1 MSYSYP
7 RPHSSYMP
15 RMYDELNPRSR
26 VFQLHEEQYFL
37 FTVML
42 FVLKKINYKEHKGS
56 LYKGRRGNFAQR
68 ARRRDAKDFLP
79 L

>member
-1 MSYSYP
+1 
-7 RPHSSYMP
+7 MP